1 MQPEAR
7 NMFNLTLYSFKS
19 KSQKQPPSSKIK
31 LIYKGREMF
40 TLGYTGHIHP
50 KGWESCGQ

>member
-1 MQPEAR
+1 MYPEAR

-50 KGWESCGQ
+50 KGRESCGQ